1 MKLVIEV
8 ESLVAQVL
16 NKLKR
21 REQQTYHCTYDRTAA
36 APSTQVFLDNATV
49 TVANVSIELIHA
61 LYGMNVDNQ
70 WVAWVLQGID
80 YQVDFQFTIN
90 ELAINFIPRSMLL
103 DWPLLFVTPQ
113 AQPIKAVYPRLISR
127 SVLAALPDKTIVVVT
142 PQQRLTDEASTVR
155 AVKQMKLQMRTDE
168 ECIWQK

>member
-1 MKLVIEV
+1 
-8 ESLVAQVL
+8 
-16 NKLKR
+16 
-21 REQQTYHCTYDRTAA
+21 
-36 APSTQVFLDNATV
+36 
-49 TVANVSIELIHA
+49 
-61 LYGMNVDNQ
+61 
-70 WVAWVLQGID
+70 
-80 YQVDFQFTIN
+80 
-90 ELAINFIPRSMLL
+90 LL